1 MDNDKDE
8 KTNDL
13 NNDCASTEV
22 GKWIA
27 SIRFPEIRVILNEW
41 CKYQETFHELYVK
54 YHETSK
60 AQFETKV
67 KEKQNGNAL
76 SDAQNG
82 AIVKL
87 YALLHKYQKELR
99 QQQQLELQRL
109 QLQRLQQQ
117 SKLNGT

>member
-1 MDNDKDE
+1 MDDDKDE
-8 KTNDL
+8 K
-13 NNDCASTEV
+13 NNDFASTEV

-54 YHETSK
+54 YRETSQ
-60 AQFETKV
+60 AQFEREM
-67 KEKQNGNAL
+67 KEKQNGNGL

-87 YALLHKYQKELR
+87 YAFLDKYQEEQRR
-99 QQQQLELQRL
+99 QKVQEQLELQRL
-109 QLQRLQQQ
+109 QLQLQQ
-117 SKLNGT
+117 SELNGT